1 MKASDYVKY
10 DGIGLAELIARR
22 EVQASEVAQAAVA
35 AIKATNPAIS
45 AVVEIGTMRY
55 HRRRKATHRFMV
67 LPS

>member
-35 AIKATNPAIS
+35 AIKATNSAIS
-45 AVVEIGTMRY
+45 AVVEDWYDEVSST
-55 HRRRKATHRFMV
+55 AQSDSP
-67 LPS
+67 L